1 MLRWEKKTERLYFH
15 PNTAVSWLLIHQIK
29 YKRIKSPDE
38 WAIKKQA
45 YRDESTVSLFFP
57 IATYIYTH
65 THIYIYI
72 YFFFLFVF
80 VVVVVFF
87 CCFFCFFALNW
98 LFTKMFRVVYFSK
111 NLTFW
116 NFWMKHG
123 IFILQAWKGSC
134 NLEETKTFFLL
145 LSFFAFIWTTS
156 KVWRN

>member
-45 YRDESTVSLFFP
+45 FRDESTVSLFFP
-57 IATYIYTH
+57 YRNIYI
-65 THIYIYI
+65 HIYIYI
-72 YFFFLFVF
+72 YFCCCCCCCCC
-80 VVVVVFF
+80 F
-87 CCFFCFFALNW
+87 CCFCCFFALNW